1 MSAMTSTL
9 PTKLP
14 PGPRGL
20 PVFGSL
26 LEIRNDTHLAI
37 DRLARRYGDICLMRF
52 GSVPTVIISQP
63 ELLQEAFGKTVLA
76 DRWVS
81 EIMDILSG
89 QKDLVLAPY
98 GEHWR
103 QMQRFANRELLSARN
118 IDTVRE
124 RYIERVVNGLVE
136 RMAEAGDSGEKV
148 YPMTLTAQS
157 NSNLMFRS
165 LFGRDDD
172 ESAEFLEQRDRL
184 LNYISWLFATATA
197 TNIVDYIPWLRFL
210 PNNGVKEATRQ
221 AEISAEVITAL
232 VEAARNRPGVDL
244 SAPTCLV
251 EVMLAKE
258 DTGEISS
265 AMTKD
270 LCADM
275 LIAGTDT
282 SAQTVNWFLL
292 LMANRPEIQAK
303 VHEELD
309 RVIGRPSTGSEEAS
323 LPTVEDRTRLP
334 YVFACL
340 AESMRYR
347 TIGPLGLP
355 HKASEDTEIGGY
367 LVPAG
372 TQVLGN
378 IYSIHH
384 DPRYWDSPNEFIPD
398 RFLPQKDGSMSPA
411 LTSPA
416 YLPFGTGHRRC
427 PGRRFAETTV
437 WLHITR
443 MLHRLRFETPEG
455 VPLTEDEMF
464 GLAISPKPYSLR
476 ATRRW

>member
-1 MSAMTSTL
+1 MSAATTTL
-9 PTKLP
+9 PKKLP

-20 PVFGSL
+20 PLFGSL
-26 LEIRNDTHLAI
+26 LEIRHDTHLAI
-37 DRLARRYGDICLMRF
+37 HRLARRYGDICLLRF
-52 GSVPTVIISQP
+52 GSVPTVIISDADM
-63 ELLQEAFGKTVLA
+63 LHDAFGKAELA

-81 EIMDILSG
+81 EIMNILSS
-89 QKDLVLAPY
+89 QKDLVMAPY

-118 IDTVRE
+118 LNTVRE
-124 RYIERVVNGLVE
+124 LYIESVVNALVD
-136 RMAEAGDSGEKV
+136 RMAESGDAGELVSPPV
-148 YPMTLTAQS
+148 MVAQS
-157 NSNLMFRS
+157 NSSLMFRS
-165 LFGRDDD
+165 IFGQEEGTD
-172 ESAEFLEQRDRL
+172 EFRQLRAKFLD
-184 LNYISWLFATATA
+184 YVGFIFASATA
-197 TNIVDYIPWLRFL
+197 TNLADYIPWLRFL

-221 AEISAEVITAL
+221 AEVASAIIDSL
-232 VEAARNRPGVDL
+232 VSSARNRPGLDL
-244 SAPTCLV
+244 SAPSCLV
-251 EVMLAKE
+251 EVMLARQ
-258 DTGEISS
+258 DAGEISED
-265 AMTKD
+265 MTKD
-270 LCADM
+270 LCMDLM
-275 LIAGTDT
+275 IAGTDT

-292 LMANRPEIQAK
+292 ILANRPEIQAR

-309 RVIGRPSTGSEEAS
+309 TVIGRGA

-334 YVFACL
+334 YTFACL

-347 TIGPLGLP
+347 TIGPFGLP
-355 HKASEDTEIGGY
+355 HMASEDNEVGGY

-384 DPRYWDSPNEFIPD
+384 DPRYWDSPDEFIPE
-398 RFLPQKDGSMSPA
+398 RFLPQEDGSMSPA
-411 LTSPA
+411 MTSKA

-443 MLHRLRFETPEG
+443 MLHRLQFETPDG
-455 VPLTEDEMF
+455 RPITEDEVF
-464 GLAISPKPYSLR
+464 GLAISPKPYSLK

>member
-476 ATRRW
+476 VERRW

>member
-1 MSAMTSTL
+1 MSATTSTL
-9 PTKLP
+9 PGKLP

-26 LEIRNDTHLAI
+26 MEIRNDTHLAI
-37 DRLARRYGDICLMRF
+37 DRLVRRYGDICLLRF

-63 ELLQEAFGKTVLA
+63 ELLQEAFGKTQLA

-81 EIMDILSG
+81 EIMDTLSS

-118 IDTVRE
+118 IDNVRE
-124 RYIERVVNGLVE
+124 QHIEQVVDDLVAS
-136 RMAEAGDSGEKV
+136 MAELGDADELVSP
-148 YPMTLTAQS
+148 PMMTARS
-157 NSNLMFRS
+157 NSTLMFRS
-165 LFGRDDD
+165 VFGQPNDATKDF
-172 ESAEFLEQRDRL
+172 AQQREAL
-184 LNYISWLFATATA
+184 LDYINWIFSSATA
-197 TNIVDYIPWLRFL
+197 TNLADYIPWLRFL
-210 PNNGVKEATRQ
+210 PNSALKEATRQ
-221 AEISAEVITAL
+221 AEIGGAIIRAL
-232 VEAARNRPGVDL
+232 VESARNRPGLDL

-258 DTGEISS
+258 ESGEISND
-265 AMTKD
+265 MTCD
-270 LCADM
+270 LCMDL

-292 LMANRPEIQAK
+292 LMANHSEIQAK
-303 VHEELD
+303 AHEEMD
-309 RVIGRPSTGSEEAS
+309 RVIGKDT
-323 LPTVEDRTRLP
+323 LPNVDDRTRLP

-355 HKASEDTEIGGY
+355 HRASEDTEIGGY
-367 LVPAG
+367 LIPAG
-372 TQVLGN
+372 AQVLGN

-384 DPRYWDSPNEFIPD
+384 DPRYWRSPNEFIPE
-398 RFLPQKDGSMSPA
+398 RFLPQEDGSMAEAIS
-411 LTSPA
+411 SPA

-443 MLHRLRFETPEG
+443 MLHRLRFETPTDA
-455 VPLTEDEMF
+455 PLSEDEVF
-464 GLAISPKPYSLR
+464 GLAISPKPYSLK

>member
-1 MSAMTSTL
+1 MSAMTSTMSR
-9 PTKLP
+9 KLP

-37 DRLARRYGDICLMRF
+37 DRLARRYGEICLMRF
-52 GSVPTVIISQP
+52 GSVPTVIISEP
-63 ELLQEAFGKTVLA
+63 ILLQEAFGKTELA

-81 EIMDILSG
+81 EIMDTLSG

-98 GEHWR
+98 GERWR

-118 IDTVRE
+118 VANVRE
-124 RYIERVVNGLVE
+124 RHIETVVDALVADMGAKADANE
-136 RMAEAGDSGEKV
+136 LVS
-148 YPMTLTAQS
+148 PPSLTARS
-157 NSNLMFRS
+157 NATLVFRS
-165 LFGRDDD
+165 VFGQPEADN
-172 ESAEFLEQRDRL
+172 EEFLHHRETL
-184 LNYISWLFATATA
+184 LSYIGWIFASATA
-197 TNIVDYIPWLRFL
+197 TNLADYIPWLKFL
-210 PNNGVKEATRQ
+210 PNNALKEAIQQ
-221 AEISAEVITAL
+221 AEIGGAIIRTLIDAV
-232 VEAARNRPGVDL
+232 RNRPGLDL
-244 SAPTCLV
+244 SSPTCLV

-258 DTGEISS
+258 ESGEI
-265 AMTKD
+265 ADDMTAD
-270 LCADM
+270 LCMDL

-292 LMANRPEIQAK
+292 LLANRPDIQSK

-309 RVIGRPSTGSEEAS
+309 RVIGRDA
-323 LPTVEDRTRLP
+323 LPTVDDRTRLP
-334 YVFACL
+334 YTFACL

-367 LVPAG
+367 LIPAG

-384 DPRYWDSPNEFIPD
+384 DPRYWDSPDEFIPE
-398 RFLPQKDGSMSPA
+398 RFLPQEDGSMSPS
-411 LTSPA
+411 LTSTA
-416 YLPFGTGHRRC
+416 YIPFGTGHRRC

-443 MLHRLRFETPEG
+443 MLHGLRFETPNG
-455 VPLTEDEMF
+455 LPLSEDEVF
-464 GLAISPKPYSLR
+464 GLAISPQPYSLR
-476 ATRRW
+476 AERRR